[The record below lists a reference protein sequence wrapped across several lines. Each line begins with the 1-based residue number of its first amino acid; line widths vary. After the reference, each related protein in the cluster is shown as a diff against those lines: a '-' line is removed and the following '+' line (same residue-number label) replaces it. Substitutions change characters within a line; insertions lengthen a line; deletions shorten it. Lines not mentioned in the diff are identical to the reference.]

1 MNADTMDEEH
11 EEEHQHTVGNDQETD
26 SMEQSELNPEQEIQT
41 KQPEMDEDDIAEMSM
56 IAAQIESA
64 EDFNLT
70 FEAVDTSE
78 LHEEEI
84 SKGKGK
90 RRRSKDVSPLYV
102 SDREEIEEFLEEGI
116 NDSVVEKANTSVAE
130 LLLSEWG
137 SPKVDPKRLRTP
149 SLPPAEMKSEKDKGF
164 LSTPKSRQ
172 PLKDLVQRSSS
183 NRKRLSSSSS
193 ESNALSPCRKRG
205 FSTSKDDEQN
215 ETSRKVSS
223 NILKNSHIPSPTK
236 VLKARNV

>member
-116 NDSVVEKANTSVAE
+116 NDSVVGRE
-130 LLLSEWG
+130 SEHISSRAPSERMGQPKGG
-137 SPKVDPKRLRTP
+137 SETIEDTLP
-149 SLPPAEMKSEKDKGF
+149 SACGDEVGKG
-164 LSTPKSRQ
+164 
-172 PLKDLVQRSSS
+172 QRIPQYSQESSAVEGPGTAFIQQQ
-183 NRKRLSSSSS
+183 KTL
-193 ESNALSPCRKRG
+193 
-205 FSTSKDDEQN
+205 
-215 ETSRKVSS
+215 
-223 NILKNSHIPSPTK
+223 I
-236 VLKARNV
+236 